1 MSKTKKT
8 VRTYLKEEW
17 SSNGGHITKKAIL
30 DNCFDRIG
38 SYLTYAD
45 IEGKYMAVY
54 SYWEHN
60 VENFDQVEN
69 DKYVGYEITCD
80 LDRTNWLIKKLDE
93 ILKYNELTKSINNF
107 NDSINS
113 DNNINDDFKNLFI

>member
-1 MSKTKKT
+1 MNKAKKT
-8 VRTYLKEEW
+8 VRKYLQEEW
-17 SSNGGHITKKAIL
+17 SSNSGHITKKAIL
-30 DNCFDRIG
+30 DNCVDYIG

-54 SYWEHN
+54 SYWEHK

-80 LDRTNWLIKKLDE
+80 FDKTNWLLENYGKPTIQLIVPTWVMDLKVNDERHAANIFRKYLKLV
-93 ILKYNELTKSINNF
+93 
-107 NDSINS
+107 
-113 DNNINDDFKNLFI
+113 

>member
-80 LDRTNWLIKKLDE
+80 LDRTNWLIKNFGKPTIQLIVPNWVMDLKVNDERHASNIFKKYLKLV
-93 ILKYNELTKSINNF
+93 
-107 NDSINS
+107 
-113 DNNINDDFKNLFI
+113 